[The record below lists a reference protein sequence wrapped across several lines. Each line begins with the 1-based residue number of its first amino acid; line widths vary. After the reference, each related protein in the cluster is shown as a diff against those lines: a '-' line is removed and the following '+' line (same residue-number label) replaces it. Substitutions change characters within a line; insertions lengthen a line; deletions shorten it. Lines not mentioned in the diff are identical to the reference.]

1 MATRRNPFC
10 SKRLMI
16 SPTRPRCTPSGLMAM
31 KVRSAWAMV
40 LRAAGAVRA
49 SRPRSHRPRGGP
61 DPGPE
66 ATWLPRPPAA
76 TAGTRGLRDA
86 SALPA
91 PRRSPSAVPG
101 CPRRT
106 LVRGPGGAPGLRD
119 RGGPRAGRD
128 WSRRLTGKRA
138 GAGSDAG
145 LSRELSDRHR
155 RREPAEE
162 GPAAATPRT
171 ALHPTREAG
180 RFRTTLSTP
189 RVCRISQRG
198 LQRQEVISTPPG
210 CARSRTA
217 RVQSNSCLQYLL
229 TRAHANLY
237 WS

>member
-16 SPTRPRCTPSGLMAM
+16 SPIRPRCTPSGLMAM

-91 PRRSPSAVPG
+91 PGRRPSAVPG

-106 LVRGPGGAPGLRD
+106 LGRGPGGAPGLRD
-119 RGGPRAGRD
+119 RGGPRAVRD
-128 WSRRLTGKRA
+128 LGRRLTGKQA
-138 GAGSDAG
+138 GAGGDAG
-145 LSRELSDRHR
+145 LSRDPSRELSDHR
-155 RREPAEE
+155 RREPAEA
-162 GPAAATPRT
+162 GPAEATPTT
-171 ALHPTREAG
+171 AHRPTREAG

-189 RVCRISQRG
+189 RVCRMRQRG
-198 LQRQEVISTPPG
+198 LQGQEVISTPPG

-229 TRAHANLY
+229 TRAHANL
-237 WS
+237 